1 MAASALPVSLSAVM
15 LNRASATPIIGTI
28 TMIMK
33 NSNRRLRKLIFLADP
48 VPLKLLCPYGLTFRR
63 QPFVRRL
70 HRTMQVAGATIRS
83 AVRGAI
89 AQLGERLDRTQEV
102 AGSSPASSTS
112 AWPCDAVGSVAD
124 ARGTAR
130 RAVQA
135 AGAAAGR
142 AAHPPELRDLQ
153 WRRRFVARQQPHVE
167 WDLRD
172 GAILGRVD
180 PPGSGAGAG

>member
-15 LNRASATPIIGTI
+15 LNRTSATAIIGTI

-33 NSNRRLRKLIFLADP
+33 NSNRRLRKLIFLADA

-70 HRTMQVAGATIRS
+70 HGTMQVAGATIRS

-102 AGSSPASSTS
+102 AGSSPASSILEAYS
-112 AWPCDAVGSVAD
+112 RV
-124 ARGTAR
+124 
-130 RAVQA
+130 RAS
-135 AGAAAGR
+135 GLR
-142 AAHPPELRDLQ
+142 AAMRATTEVWCHSVHIPAPD
-153 WRRRFVARQQPHVE
+153 RRRSA
-167 WDLRD
+167 
-172 GAILGRVD
+172 
-180 PPGSGAGAG
+180 SG